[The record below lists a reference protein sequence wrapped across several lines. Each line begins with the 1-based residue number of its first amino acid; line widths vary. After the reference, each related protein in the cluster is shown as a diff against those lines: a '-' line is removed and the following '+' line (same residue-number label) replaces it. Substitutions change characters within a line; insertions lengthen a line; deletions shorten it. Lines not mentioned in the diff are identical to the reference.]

1 MRTVSG
7 VRPPQRAFALAI
19 VARPDLKDS
28 RAHHDPT
35 LILLIHH
42 PAPPRPMTS
51 HLLKVIRLELLY
63 HPYLFPVQVRRL
75 LRIQMCYMRESIVR

>member
-7 VRPPQRAFALAI
+7 VRPLQRAFALAI

-28 RAHHDPT
+28 HHDPT
-35 LILLIHH
+35 SILFIHH
-42 PAPPRPMTS
+42 PALPHLMTS
-51 HLLKVIRLELLY
+51 HLLKVIRLGLLY
-63 HPYLFPVQVRRL
+63 LLPFLSPVQVRRL